1 MYDVDFILRKIKLN
15 LGKPPKKKYHK
26 TSLQKTLFGIWRGS
40 QQIFL
45 FEPQKV
51 VIFSYLELKNGRFWS
66 LIGLRSMDLSL
77 GRKGT

>member
-1 MYDVDFILRKIKLN
+1 MRLSFLN
-15 LGKPPKKKYHK
+15 PLNIGKPPKKCQK
-26 TSLQKTLFGIWRGS
+26 TSHIVRNMGG
-40 QQIFL
+40 QQIFCVNL
-45 FEPQKV
+45 KKV

>member
-1 MYDVDFILRKIKLN
+1 MEGESANF
-15 LGKPPKKKYHK
+15 
-26 TSLQKTLFGIWRGS
+26 F
-40 QQIFL
+40 